1 MEILKKPLIT
11 EKSQKLQDKAG
22 KYTFIVD
29 KKANKI
35 EIQKAIENMYGVNV
49 EEVNTMIMPS
59 KPKSKFTKSAI
70 ISGRRGSYKKALVK
84 LADGETIDFYT
95 DL

>member
-11 EKSQKLQDKAG
+11 EKTQKLQDSVQ

-29 KKANKI
+29 KKANKVAI
-35 EIQKAIENMYGVNV
+35 KRAIEQMYGVNV
-49 EEVNTMIMPS
+49 EEVNTNTMPS
-59 KPKSKFTKSAI
+59 KPKSRYTKTNI
-70 ISGRRGSYKKALVK
+70 ISGRKSSYKKAIVS
-84 LADGETIDFYT
+84 LAEGETIDFYT